1 MKGNDAMAHGEP
13 SEGEQAVARRL
24 ALADP
29 SLLARL
35 ADIDIR
41 GGEHFATEVALLAP
55 GLRATLKTDGDPLGI
70 TSWAS
75 APQANCVTMA
85 VPGWW
90 PIALRPDNGGAPLV
104 EWGWFGTAAPRAP
117 FYEEDARLARRHPL
131 TQLLRPFSPLA
142 TIDSHRRRLPEAL
155 ILHVSRCGS
164 TLVAQ
169 MLAAMGRAHIM
180 SEPPPF
186 DAAIQSGDAD
196 LLRRMAMA
204 LGPDAA
210 DGPYVIKLDCW
221 HACFPALLD
230 AAFPGVPRIML
241 VRDPVEVIVSH
252 QRSRGMQTV
261 PGTAA
266 ASILGLDRHSGN
278 DADDIAVSIG
288 RVYAALADM
297 IVRGRD
303 LLIDWRALPEA
314 VGARILPHIGI
325 TASAADY
332 AAMRAASHRSAKAPH
347 ETYAPDSADKRA
359 AASDAVYA
367 AVARHIGP
375 AWQQLTALID

>member
-1 MKGNDAMAHGEP
+1 MAQRDASQGK
-13 SEGEQAVARRL
+13 
-24 ALADP
+24 LADARQMTLADAP
-29 SLLARL
+29 LLARL
-35 ADIDIR
+35 ANIDSNNVEQFHA
-41 GGEHFATEVALLAP
+41 GVAQLRPDLLANP
-55 GLRATLKTDGDPLGI
+55 TTNADPLGI
-70 TSWAS
+70 TSWAN
-75 APQANCVTMA
+75 APQANCATMA
-85 VPGWW
+85 MPGWR
-90 PIALRPDNGGAPLV
+90 PIGIRPAMDGEPLV
-104 EWGWFGTAAPRAP
+104 EWGWFGDAAPTAP
-117 FYEEDARLARRHPL
+117 FYEEDARIARRHPL

-142 TIDSHRRRLPEAL
+142 SIDSHRRRLPDAL

-169 MLAAMGRAHIM
+169 MLATLAHAHIL
-180 SEPPPF
+180 SEPPPL
-186 DAAIQSGDAD
+186 DAAIQTGDAG
-196 LLRRMAMA
+196 LLRRMALA

-266 ASILGLDRHSGN
+266 ASILGLDRHSGT
-278 DADDIAVSIG
+278 DADDIAASIG

-297 IVRGRD
+297 MVRGRD
-303 LLIDWRALPEA
+303 LLIDWRALPDA

-325 TASAADY
+325 TASADDH
-332 AAMRAASHRSAKAPH
+332 AAMHDASHRSAKAPH
-347 ETYAPDSADKRA
+347 EAYAPDSADKRA
-359 AASDAVYA
+359 AASDAVHA
-367 AVARHIGP
+367 AVTRHIGP